1 QNIHLFD
8 TTDIK
13 QIEILRGP
21 ASVQYGTDAIGGV
34 IQLISKTPTQNK
46 IFTTIEAGEKN
57 TYKSILG
64 IDLAQDGYYAQI
76 RGQRF

>member
-1 QNIHLFD
+1 MRSNTATVAGQNIHLFD

-34 IQLISKTPTQNK
+34 IQLISKLLHK
-46 IFTTIEAGEKN
+46 I
-57 TYKSILG
+57 KSLRRSKLVKRIL
-64 IDLAQDGYYAQI
+64 INL
-76 RGQRF
+76 F